1 MRQMTFYAY
10 DRFTGRLV
18 ITRGSMSVLLDKLR
32 ILGKAPARQALMNM
46 EVSDER
52 DGSRYS

>member
-10 DRFTGRLV
+10 DRSTGRIV

-32 ILGKAPARQALMNM
+32 ILGNAPARQALMNM
-46 EVSDER
+46 E
-52 DGSRYS
+52 GI

>member
-1 MRQMTFYAY
+1 MRQMTFYIY
-10 DRFTGRLV
+10 DRSTGRIV
-18 ITRGSMSVLLDKLR
+18 ITRSPMSVLLDKLR

>member
-46 EVSDER
+46 GGSDER

>member
-1 MRQMTFYAY
+1 MRQMTFYTY
-10 DRFTGRLV
+10 DRSTGRIV
-18 ITRGSMSVLLDKLR
+18 ITRSPMSVLLDKLR
-32 ILGKAPARQALMNM
+32 ILGNAPARQALMNM